1 MLSLLPCTSLQV
13 FNFLFEGG
21 PMKITYS
28 RIEAEHRESIE
39 KDFAH
44 YIAKLNRLLQQYA
57 PDQIDL
63 HASLE
68 RSPRKSGFEL
78 KLSLSLPTGT
88 LHATGV
94 GSDVRAS
101 AKAAFAEIEAQVKKH
116 RQKLRKDY
124 VWKRKRAR
132 GALKPGEITWAD

>member
-1 MLSLLPCTSLQV
+1 
-13 FNFLFEGG
+13 
-21 PMKITYS
+21 MKITYR
-28 RIEAEHRESIE
+28 RIEAENRESIE

-44 YIAKLNRLLQQYA
+44 HIAKLNRLLQQYA
-57 PDQIDL
+57 SDQIEL
-63 HASLE
+63 HASFE
-68 RSPRKSGFEL
+68 KTPRKSEFEL
-78 KLSLSLPTGT
+78 TLNLTLPTGT

-124 VWKRKRAR
+124 VWKRKRPR

>member
-1 MLSLLPCTSLQV
+1 
-13 FNFLFEGG
+13 
-21 PMKITYS
+21 MKITHS
-28 RIEAEHRESIE
+28 RIEAAHRETIE

-44 YIAKLNRLLQQYA
+44 YIAKLDRLLQQYA
-57 PDQIDL
+57 SDQVQL
-63 HASLE
+63 HTTLGKT
-68 RSPRKSGFEL
+68 PRKSEFEL
-78 KLSLSLPTGT
+78 ALNLTLPTGT

-124 VWKRKRAR
+124 VWKRKRPR

>member
-1 MLSLLPCTSLQV
+1 
-13 FNFLFEGG
+13 
-21 PMKITYS
+21 MKITYS
-28 RIEAEHRESIE
+28 RIAAEDRDSIE

-44 YIAKLNRLLQQYA
+44 YIAKLNRLLQRYA
-57 PDQIDL
+57 PDEVQL

-68 RSPRKSGFEL
+68 KTPRKTQFEL
-78 KLSLSLPTGT
+78 ALNLTLPTGT

-116 RQKLRKDY
+116 SQRLRRDY
-124 VWKRKRAR
+124 VWKRKRKR
-132 GALKPGEITWAD
+132 SALKPGELTSVD